1 MFEIEELPIQLL
13 KCSFF
18 RSLVSRVSMYME
30 DPILLI
36 DFVDW
41 VGSNQGTWQ
50 FFVLSLSL

>member
-1 MFEIEELPIQLL
+1 MFEIEEQPIQLL